1 MSNILT
7 KEPVKNNNSVAIS
20 LNRKKNMFWE
30 FQNIFYRIVVIE
42 DKFLSKRGMPN
53 SQYFLSGIT
62 TINLA
67 LPFRPN
73 DFFHCKDRTNF
84 SDQTG

>member
-1 MSNILT
+1 MT

-53 SQYFLSGIT
+53 SQYFLFGIT
-62 TINLA
+62 TINLV
-67 LPFRPN
+67 LPFLPN
-73 DFFHCKDRTNF
+73 DFFIGK
-84 SDQTG
+84 TGPIFLIRQVSK